1 MSANELA
8 SGMPNSVGSAELN
21 RKASAQEEYYRLKLL
36 QEKFAGKPFLTARS
50 EKDEIM
56 VEIAERIT
64 DVRESTPE
72 WAELV
77 AITGSENRLEQAE
90 FLAEQAWNKR
100 MRELVLNKYTG
111 GNGTLD
117 RTFENSLAK
126 STGFRARGLTSAGGA
141 LAGAVAE
148 ANPAGVALRKL
159 FGLPPI

>member
-8 SGMPNSVGSAELN
+8 SGMPNSVGNAELT
-21 RKASAQEEYYRLKLL
+21 RKTSAQEEYYRLKLL

-56 VEIAERIT
+56 VSIAERIT

-77 AITGSENRLEQAE
+77 AITGTENRLEQAE

-111 GNGTLD
+111 GNGMLD
-117 RTFENSLAK
+117 ETFEASLAK
-126 STGFRARGLTSAGGA
+126 STGFRAKALTGAGGV
-141 LAGAVAE
+141 LAGVVAGE
-148 ANPAGVALRKL
+148 APSAVALRKL
-159 FGLPPI
+159 FGLA